1 MLSKKRLR
9 TFAFGLAAAALGS
22 HSALAADP
30 IKMALCYDLSKS
42 YTFVTPQIVQ
52 AARDLAELTNQK
64 GGIDGHPVELVVQD
78 HGHEPQRGIECYE
91 RLKREGVQVFEFLST
106 PVARA
111 VLPRIMKDKNILL
124 QSLVGRGDAIDG
136 KTFEWVFPVGPTYW
150 AQAVNNIAYIK
161 SANNGN
167 LKGVK
172 VAFLYVDYA
181 FGQEPIGVL
190 KTLAER
196 EGFDLQLFP
205 YPLPGNDQS
214 SAWTQ
219 IRRFNPDWVV
229 SWSLS
234 NMHVVAS
241 REMKR
246 NGIPM
251 SKYISVNWLNE
262 VDIKNLG
269 EDAAKGLKRGT
280 NVAGG
285 QDLPIIKEIVRELYD
300 KGKGTGDRKNV
311 NDVYYNTG
319 LAIYS
324 VAFEAARLAVKQ
336 GGWPLTPEKL
346 KAGFESL
353 KNYDANGLLA
363 PVTVTADDD
372 GGGGKTRIEMWDG
385 AKWVPQT
392 DWIEAYPELVWDVV
406 KKESAEF
413 RKSQPQ

>member
-1 MLSKKRLR
+1 MKRNLLGGLI
-9 TFAFGLAAAALGS
+9 AAVALAAGCQP
-22 HSALAADP
+22 ALAADP
-30 IKMALCYDLSKS
+30 IRMGICYDLSKS

-52 AARDLAELTNQK
+52 AARDLAELTNLK
-64 GGIDGHPVELVVQD
+64 GGIDGHPIELVVQD
-78 HGHEPQRGIECYE
+78 HGNEPQRGIECYE
-91 RLKREGVQVFEFLST
+91 RLKREGVTVFDFLST
-106 PVARA
+106 PVTRA

-150 AQAVNNIAYIK
+150 AQAINDVAYIK
-161 SANNGN
+161 QVSNGN

-172 VAFLYVDYA
+172 VAFVYIDYA

-190 KTLAER
+190 KSLAEK

-219 IRRFNPDWVV
+219 VRRFNPDWII

-262 VDIKNLG
+262 VDIRNLG
-269 EDAAKGLKRGT
+269 EDAAKGIKRGT
-280 NVAGG
+280 NVVSG
-285 QDLPIIKEIVRELYD
+285 QDVPIIKEIVRELYD
-300 KGKGTGDRKNV
+300 KGKGTGDRKML

-324 VAFEAARLAVKQ
+324 VAFEGARLGMKE
-336 GGWPLTPEKL
+336 GGWPLTPEKI
-346 KAGFESL
+346 KAGLESL

-363 PVTVTADDD
+363 PVTVTADDH
-372 GGGGKTRIEMWDG
+372 GGGGKTRVEMWDG

-392 DWIEAYPELVWDVV
+392 DWIEAYPDLVWEVV
-406 KKESAEF
+406 RKDAAEF
-413 RKSQPQ
+413 RKSQAQ